1 MATAVP
7 EIYKEREPAFVKHT
21 LLESYLETLVLTI
34 GMGAKGEAQAEICYV
49 DCFAGPWGSED
60 EHLDGTSIALS
71 LKTLASC
78 KAKLASLGVNARMRA
93 LFIEKDKKAFG
104 RLSAF
109 LKSGTFSEVERDC
122 FAGDFVELRQEI
134 LRWCGT
140 KSFTFF
146 FIDPKGWTPVVIEVL
161 RPLLQRRRS
170 EFLIN
175 FIYDFINRTASMMD
189 WQEEIKQLL
198 GRSVDLTDL
207 SSTQREDALLTAY
220 RDSLK
225 LCVPA
230 GKAPYRPRTAY
241 VGVLHPL
248 HNRTKYHLVYLSSH
262 PLGIV
267 KFMNASEKAD
277 IVQARVRAAKHFDE
291 KATKSGTLDMFAD
304 VADTVPGEGRN
315 TPEEVDDYWR
325 KYLADGAR
333 RIDTAAFA
341 DILEET
347 NWLPG
352 ELQKALVRL
361 IKAGQLENLDDGG
374 KKRPAKPLHFE
385 KDGERLRLRDAGLLA
400 ASPAQARDFARRCG
414 SSLRRS

>member
-1 MATAVP
+1 MASTVP
-7 EIYKEREPAFVKHT
+7 EIYKEREPAYIKHT
-21 LLESYLETLVLTI
+21 LLESYLETLVLTV

-60 EHLDGTSIALS
+60 ENLDGTSIALS

-93 LFIEKDKKAFG
+93 LFIEKDKKAFE
-104 RLSAF
+104 RLSTF
-109 LKSGTFSEVERDC
+109 LKRGTFAEVEREC
-122 FAGDFVELRQEI
+122 FPGDFVDLRHDI
-134 LRWCGT
+134 LTWCGT
-140 KSFTFF
+140 NSFTFF

-175 FIYDFINRTASMMD
+175 FIYDFINRTASMTG
-189 WQEEIKQLL
+189 WQEEMKQLL
-198 GRSVDLTDL
+198 GRSVDLTGL
-207 SSTQREDALLTAY
+207 SPTQREDALLSAY

-225 LCVPA
+225 QCVPA
-230 GKAPYRPRTAY
+230 GKANYRPRTAY

-248 HNRTKYHLVYLSSH
+248 HDRTKYHLVYLSSH

-277 IVQARVRAAKHFDE
+277 IVQARVRAAKQFDE
-291 KATKSGTLDMFAD
+291 QAKKSGTLDMFAD
-304 VADTVPGEGRN
+304 VADTVPGEGRS

-325 KYLADGAR
+325 RYLVDGAR

-341 DILEET
+341 DILEAT

-352 ELQKALVRL
+352 ELQGSLVRL
-361 IKAGQLENLDDGG
+361 IKAGQLENMDDGG

-385 KDGERLRLRDAGLLA
+385 KNGNRLRLTDAGLLA
-400 ASPAQARDFARRCG
+400 AKPAP
-414 SSLRRS
+414 

>member
-1 MATAVP
+1 MATTVP
-7 EIYKEREPAFVKHT
+7 EIYKEREPAFIKHT

-49 DCFAGPWGSED
+49 DCFAGPWGSDD
-60 EHLDGTSIALS
+60 ENLDGTSIALS

-104 RLSAF
+104 RLSTF
-109 LKSGTFSEVERDC
+109 LKRGTFAEVEREC
-122 FAGDFVELRQEI
+122 FPGDFVDLRHEI

-140 KSFTFF
+140 NGFTFF

-175 FIYDFINRTASMMD
+175 FIYDFINRTASMTG
-189 WQEEIKQLL
+189 WQEEMKQLL
-198 GRSVDLTDL
+198 GRSVDLTGL
-207 SSTQREDALLTAY
+207 SPTQREDALLSAY

-225 LCVPA
+225 QCVPA
-230 GKAPYRPRTAY
+230 GKANYRPRTAY

-248 HNRTKYHLVYLSSH
+248 HDRTKYHLVYLSSH

-277 IVQARVRAAKHFDE
+277 IVQARVRAAKQFDDQA
-291 KATKSGTLDMFAD
+291 KRSGTADMFAD
-304 VADTVPGEGRN
+304 AAETVSGEGRS
-315 TPEEVDDYWR
+315 TPEEVDGYWR
-325 KYLADGAR
+325 KYLVDGAR

-341 DILEET
+341 DILEST

-352 ELQKALVRL
+352 ELQASLVRL
-361 IKAGQLENLDDGG
+361 IKSGELENLDDGG

-385 KDGERLRLRDAGLLA
+385 KSGERLSLTGAELPA
-400 ASPAQARDFARRCG
+400 ARCAP
-414 SSLRRS
+414 

>member
-1 MATAVP
+1 VATTIP
-7 EIYKEREPAFVKHT
+7 EIYREREPAFIKHT
-21 LLESYLETLVLTI
+21 LLENYLETLVLTI
-34 GMGAKGEAQAEICYV
+34 GLAAKGDAHAEICYV
-49 DCFAGPWGSED
+49 DCFAGPWGSD
-60 EHLDGTSIALS
+60 DDDLDGTSIALS

-109 LKSGTFSEVERDC
+109 LKRGTFAEVEREC
-122 FAGDFVELRQEI
+122 FAGDFVDLRQEI

-140 KSFTFF
+140 NGFTFF

-161 RPLLQRRRS
+161 RPLLQRRKS

-175 FIYDFINRTASMMD
+175 FIYDFINRTASMTG
-189 WQEEIKQLL
+189 WEEEMKQLL

-207 SSTQREDALLTAY
+207 SPPQREDALLTAY

-225 LCVPA
+225 QCVPS
-230 GKAPYRPRTAY
+230 GKANYRPRTAY

-248 HNRTKYHLVYLSSH
+248 HDRTKYHLVYLSSH

-277 IVQARVRAAKHFDE
+277 IVQARVRAAKQLDAQA
-291 KATKSGTLDMFAD
+291 KKSGTDDMFAD
-304 VADTVPGEGRN
+304 AAETVPGEGRS

-325 KYLADGAR
+325 MYLVDGAR

-352 ELQKALVRL
+352 ELQGSLVRL
-361 IKAGQLENLDDGG
+361 IKAGQLENMDDGG
-374 KKRPAKPLHFE
+374 KRRPARPLHFE
-385 KDGERLRLRDAGLLA
+385 KSGERLRLTDAGLLA
-400 ASPAQARDFARRCG
+400 VKQSP
-414 SSLRRS
+414 

>member
-1 MATAVP
+1 MATTVP
-7 EIYKEREPAFVKHT
+7 DIYKEREPAFIKHT
-21 LLESYLETLVLTI
+21 LLESYLETLVFTI
-34 GMGAKGEAQAEICYV
+34 GLAAKGEAQAEICYV

-60 EHLDGTSIALS
+60 EDLDGTSIALS

-104 RLSAF
+104 RLSTF
-109 LKSGTFSEVERDC
+109 LKRGAFAEVEREC
-122 FAGDFVELRQEI
+122 FPGDFVDLRPEI

-140 KSFTFF
+140 TRFTFF

-175 FIYDFINRTASMMD
+175 FIYDFINRTASMTGF
-189 WQEEIKQLL
+189 QEEMKQLL

-207 SSTQREDALLTAY
+207 SPTQREDALLTAY

-225 LCVPA
+225 QCVPA
-230 GKAPYRPRTAY
+230 GKASYRPRTAY

-248 HNRTKYHLVYLSSH
+248 HDRTKYHLVYLSSH

-277 IVQARVRAAKHFDE
+277 IVQARVRAAKQFD
-291 KATKSGTLDMFAD
+291 KQVKKSGTDDMFAD
-304 VADTVPGEGRN
+304 AAETVTGEGRS

-325 KYLADGAR
+325 KYLVDGAR

-341 DILEET
+341 DILEAT
-347 NWLPG
+347 NWLPS
-352 ELQKALVRL
+352 ELQASLTRL
-361 IKAGQLENLDDGG
+361 IKAGQVENLDDGG
-374 KKRPAKPLHFE
+374 KKRPSRPLHFE
-385 KDGERLRLRDAGLLA
+385 NRGEHLRLTDAGLLVVA
-400 ASPAQARDFARRCG
+400 PSTEHVAQRV
-414 SSLRRS
+414 S